1 LPRAPVFDEARG
13 HDEGCLGNPKPLVVD
28 DAGVAAEAAPTQKWA
43 SVGGLLPRAPAFDGA
58 RGHGEGCSGNPE
70 PLVVDD
76 AEFAAEAAP
85 TKKWASVGGLRS
97 EHPSSMRQGV
107 TMKAAPA
114 TLSLW
119 LSMTP
124 GSRLKPLL
132 PKNGLLWG
140 GLLLRAPVFDEARGH
155 GGGCSGSPEPL
166 VLDDAEFA
174 AEAAPTKKWA
184 SVGGAFAP
192 NLCLRGQEDPGMAA
206 PAPRISGRGA
216 GWGAPA
222 RIRGKATSPPGRAAP
237 GWP

>member
-1 LPRAPVFDEARG
+1 MKGRFSDPEF
-13 HDEGCLGNPKPLVVD
+13 LGLD
-28 DAGVAAEAAPTQKWA
+28 DAGVAAEAAPTKKWA
-43 SVGGLLPRAPAFDGA
+43 SVGGLLPRAPVFDEA

-85 TKKWASVGGLRS
+85 TRKWASVGGLRS

-132 PKNGLLWG
+132 QKMGFCGELSP
-140 GLLLRAPVFDEARGH
+140 RTSAFDDKRIRGRRRRPRGSR
-155 GGGCSGSPEPL
+155 GGGP
-166 VLDDAEFA
+166 
-174 AEAAPTKKWA
+174 
-184 SVGGAFAP
+184 VGGA
-192 NLCLRGQEDPGMAA
+192 REDPGEGYFSS
-206 PAPRISGRGA
+206 R
-216 GWGAPA
+216 
-222 RIRGKATSPPGRAAP
+222 
-237 GWP
+237 

>member
-1 LPRAPVFDEARG
+1 VKAASATLSFWVSMTPGSRLKPLLPKNGLLWGGLLPRAPVFDEARG
-13 HDEGCLGNPKPLVVD
+13 HGEGCSGSPKPLVLD
-28 DAGVAAEAAPTQKWA
+28 GARVAAEAAPTPTKKWA

-119 LSMTP
+119 LSMTQS
-124 GSRLKPLL
+124 SRLKPLL

-140 GLLLRAPVFDEARGH
+140 RLLSRAPVFDEARGH
-155 GGGCSGSPEPL
+155 DEGCSGSPKPL
-166 VLDDAEFA
+166 VVDDAGVA

-192 NLCLRGQEDPGMAA
+192 NLCLR
-206 PAPRISGRGA
+206 
-216 GWGAPA
+216 
-222 RIRGKATSPPGRAAP
+222 
-237 GWP
+237 